1 MEKRSFCSKRRF
13 TTKKSQ
19 KAFIIDSLMK
29 LCILFALPDADC
41 SSGIILNKY
50 LARKKTKLTD
60 CSLKKL
66 RVFSS

>member
-1 MEKRSFCSKRRF
+1 
-13 TTKKSQ
+13 
-19 KAFIIDSLMK
+19 MK

-41 SSGIILNKY
+41 SGIILNKY

-66 RVFSS
+66 RVFSF

>member
-1 MEKRSFCSKRRF
+1 
-13 TTKKSQ
+13 
-19 KAFIIDSLMK
+19 MK
-29 LCILFALPDADC
+29 LCILFPLPDADC

-50 LARKKTKLTD
+50 LARKKTKLAD